1 MSNQLNI
8 TGEAKIRSLTGVLT
22 GTAGIVSS
30 LPINLANGIPQLD
43 VNGKILV
50 SQLPNSVMEFKGTW
64 NAATNTPT
72 LANGTG
78 NTGDVWLC
86 NVAGTVNF
94 GAGPVVF
101 AVGDYAVYD
110 GATWQKSGGAVGTV
124 TSIATSSPITGG
136 PITNTGTIGITK
148 ATSSVDGYLSNVDW
162 NSFNGKQDSL
172 TFYSPLLKS
181 GVSVTLP
188 QATALVDGFLDSADW
203 TIFNNKL
210 SSVGL
215 SMPVAFTVANSPL
228 TANGTIEVTGAGTA
242 SQYIRGDGQLA
253 TMPSGG
259 GGGGSSVYYYLN
271 GSIAAS
277 VATYKQMSNVAVVG
291 TGTDFNLTGN
301 GLIAQFLTDI
311 GNPNKTTIPSG
322 AWNFE
327 MFFSMSSSGGTQKFY
342 VELLKY
348 NGSTFTSIAS
358 TSANSEAITGGTITD
373 LYITSMAVPET
384 VLLTTDRL
392 AVRVYIVDNSGGR
405 TATLH
410 TEDSNL
416 CQITTTFTAGINSL
430 NGLTTNTQFLA
441 VGTSGTDF
449 NISSLV
455 DTHTF
460 NLPSASATARGV
472 ITTGTQTIAGAKTFS
487 SGTIFSNI
495 IYANGTIWLPSA
507 GTASQTILQNITTVG
522 IVSSG
527 ANMLGFNSNNN
538 FYLASDGKGCA
549 VFAFNNPGTDRTY
562 TFPFTSGTVAL
573 TSDLDSYVTLATA
586 QTISGQKN
594 FTNTTNMTTILASGS
609 INASSASL
617 TNGIVL
623 PHSGSRIT
631 SSGSTS
637 ISVSGTNGIAV
648 GFPSGQLSS
657 LAFPTASSNTYTY
670 PNATGTLA
678 LISDI
683 PSLTGYVPYT
693 GATSD
698 VAIGNHSFTSNYYAS
713 LAGVISTD
721 GANTGYVGI
730 GAGGNSGLMNLST
743 TSLVALSLI
752 TNSIQAV
759 RVFTDQ
765 NVLIGSGSTNA
776 GYKLDVNGTGRFSG
790 ALTTNGLFTIDQTDG
805 GAMLFKTATASFG
818 LLSNTYSI
826 LGSGSK
832 TDLNAY
838 VYGANSFGI
847 WTNNTKQLT
856 IASTGAATFSGNLNW
871 GFTSGAYMRTIGG
884 TQIFASSY
892 TGSNYLYSGSDTFR
906 INNQADTLSLFTLA
920 NTGAA
925 TFSSSVTA
933 TAGYLTSN
941 LVIGSGSASY
951 ALDIYGSAGVGMELF
966 ETSTGTNKRLRITQD
981 AGNVSYDATYSSG
994 GNGHIFKTG
1003 GGAAL
1008 TIANGG
1014 NVGIGTTSPV
1024 TIFNIVSGVR
1034 GTPASSG
1041 TSTANASIRLR
1052 GVSNGVLDIGE
1063 LSVSQAGSYWLQVHD
1078 QTEQS
1083 VNYNLAL
1090 QPNGGNVLIGTTTDN
1105 GQRLQVSGVVA
1116 SINNAVASY
1125 ASSNATTYGWFN
1137 SGGGTL
1143 ILTNSGVANVGQFSM
1158 ATGVYTPLS
1167 DINKKKDFEISTI
1180 GLNAIMGLKP
1190 TLFRMK
1196 DESENAHK
1204 TLGFIA
1210 QEVKAFIPQAYV
1222 ESEDFIGLND
1232 RPIIATLVKAVQEL
1246 KQELEELK
1254 ALINK

>member
-162 NSFNGKQDSL
+162 NTFNGKQDSL

-259 GGGGSSVYYYLN
+259 GGGGSAVYYYLN

-291 TGTDFNLTGN
+291 TGTNFNLVGN
-301 GLIAQFLTDI
+301 GLISQFLTDI

-348 NGSTFTSIAS
+348 DGSTFTSIAS
-358 TSANSEAITGGTITD
+358 TSANPEAITGGTTTD

-392 AVRVYIVDNSGGR
+392 SVRVYIVDNSGGR

-460 NLPSASATARGV
+460 NLPTANGTKRGALSSADWTTFNGKQNALSGTGFVKISGTTISYDNSTYLTTYAATGLVPYTGALYSLNLGNKALLAFGV
-472 ITTGTQTIAGAKTFS
+472 NITGDATTDTGGALNIKQYSSSWSFATGGYTSIYANTSNQLIITTGNQAAYFDFNAINISTPRTFS
-487 SGTIFSNI
+487 
-495 IYANGTIWLPSA
+495 
-507 GTASQTILQNITTVG
+507 
-522 IVSSG
+522 
-527 ANMLGFNSNNN
+527 
-538 FYLASDGKGCA
+538 
-549 VFAFNNPGTDRTY
+549 
-562 TFPFTSGTVAL
+562 FP
-573 TSDLDSYVTLATA
+573 
-586 QTISGQKN
+586 
-594 FTNTTNMTTILASGS
+594 
-609 INASSASL
+609 NAS
-617 TNGIVL
+617 
-623 PHSGSRIT
+623 
-631 SSGSTS
+631 
-637 ISVSGTNGIAV
+637 
-648 GFPSGQLSS
+648 
-657 LAFPTASSNTYTY
+657 
-670 PNATGTLA
+670 GTLA
-678 LISDI
+678 LTS
-683 PSLTGYVPYT
+683 SLSSYVPYT

-698 VAIGNHSFTSNYYAS
+698 VAIGNHSFTSNYYA
-713 LAGVISTD
+713 
-721 GANTGYVGI
+721 
-730 GAGGNSGLMNLST
+730 
-743 TSLVALSLI
+743 
-752 TNSIQAV
+752 
-759 RVFTDQ
+759 
-765 NVLIGSGSTNA
+765 
-776 GYKLDVNGTGRFSG
+776 
-790 ALTTNGLFTIDQTDG
+790 
-805 GAMLFKTATASFG
+805 
-818 LLSNTYSI
+818 
-826 LGSGSK
+826 
-832 TDLNAY
+832 
-838 VYGANSFGI
+838 
-847 WTNNTKQLT
+847 
-856 IASTGAATFSGNLNW
+856 
-871 GFTSGAYMRTIGG
+871 
-884 TQIFASSY
+884 
-892 TGSNYLYSGSDTFR
+892 
-906 INNQADTLSLFTLA
+906 
-920 NTGAA
+920 
-925 TFSSSVTA
+925 
-933 TAGYLTSN
+933 
-941 LVIGSGSASY
+941 
-951 ALDIYGSAGVGMELF
+951 
-966 ETSTGTNKRLRITQD
+966 
-981 AGNVSYDATYSSG
+981 
-994 GNGHIFKTG
+994 
-1003 GGAAL
+1003 
-1008 TIANGG
+1008 
-1014 NVGIGTTSPV
+1014 
-1024 TIFNIVSGVR
+1024 
-1034 GTPASSG
+1034 
-1041 TSTANASIRLR
+1041 
-1052 GVSNGVLDIGE
+1052 
-1063 LSVSQAGSYWLQVHD
+1063 
-1078 QTEQS
+1078 
-1083 VNYNLAL
+1083 
-1090 QPNGGNVLIGTTTDN
+1090 
-1105 GQRLQVSGVVA
+1105 
-1116 SINNAVASY
+1116 
-1125 ASSNATTYGWFN
+1125 
-1137 SGGGTL
+1137 
-1143 ILTNSGVANVGQFSM
+1143 
-1158 ATGVYTPLS
+1158 
-1167 DINKKKDFEISTI
+1167 
-1180 GLNAIMGLKP
+1180 
-1190 TLFRMK
+1190 
-1196 DESENAHK
+1196 
-1204 TLGFIA
+1204 
-1210 QEVKAFIPQAYV
+1210 
-1222 ESEDFIGLND
+1222 
-1232 RPIIATLVKAVQEL
+1232 
-1246 KQELEELK
+1246 
-1254 ALINK
+1254 

>member
-1 MSNQLNI
+1 MSTQVTI

-162 NSFNGKQDSL
+162 NTFNGKQDSL

-277 VATYKQMSNVAVVG
+277 VATYKQMSNTAVVG
-291 TGTDFNLTGN
+291 TGTNFNLVGN
-301 GLIAQFLTDI
+301 GLISQFLTDV

-348 NGSTFTSIAS
+348 DGSTFTSIAS
-358 TSANSEAITGGTITD
+358 TSANPEAITGGTTTD

-430 NGLTTNTQFLA
+430 NGLTTNTQFLS
-441 VGTSGTDF
+441 VGTGGTDF

-460 NLPSASATARGV
+460 NLPT
-472 ITTGTQTIAGAKTFS
+472 
-487 SGTIFSNI
+487 
-495 IYANGTIWLPSA
+495 ANGTKRGALSSA
-507 GTASQTILQNITTVG
+507 DWTTFNNKLSTSTAAATYVPYTGATNHLNLGANSLYSTNIINYKNITIEGNGSLTGSLVIKTSTSG
-522 IVSSG
+522 YTYGGTGYMSITSNATKYLNVVFQDSISSPIIQ
-527 ANMLGFNSNNN
+527 ANLGFDIMTES
-538 FYLASDGKGCA
+538 
-549 VFAFNNPGTDRTY
+549 RTY
-562 TFPFTSGTVAL
+562 TLPNASGTLAL
-573 TSDLDSYVTLATA
+573 ISDLDSYVTLATA

-678 LISDI
+678 LTSDI
-683 PSLTGYVPYT
+683 PSLTGYVQGTGTTNYLPKFT
-693 GATSD
+693 GASTIGNSILQEGTN
-698 VAIGNHSFTSNYYAS
+698 AIG
-713 LAGVISTD
+713 LGVTPS
-721 GANTGYVGI
+721 AWYSGYV
-730 GAGGNSGLMNLST
+730 
-743 TSLVALSLI
+743 ALEM
-752 TNSIQAV
+752 
-759 RVFTDQ
+759 
-765 NVLIGSGSTNA
+765 GSGSLVYPANGSNTQLWNNLYVNAAGNVTYKSTGIGGLFSLGGGGNTAIWYSAPSGTSGTTASLTQAMILFANGNLALNTTTDA
-776 GYKLDVNGTGRFSG
+776 GYKLDVNGTGRFVNNGISTAFGDATSFVLNSVKSTLTASQTVAILIGKANSLNNQMTLLYNHVSDGSTSNYLGLGFYGQDNLFKLYATGEATFSSSIGIATSTGTGLTYYLTPSGWNGAKHRFGVPTSGDASILSFNWNGSARDYAGYGSSVIGLSDGTITFGIGSG
-790 ALTTNGLFTIDQTDG
+790 ANPTTR
-805 GAMLFKTATASFG
+805 
-818 LLSNTYSI
+818 
-826 LGSGSK
+826 
-832 TDLNAY
+832 
-838 VYGANSFGI
+838 
-847 WTNNTKQLT
+847 LT
-856 IASTGAATFSGNLNW
+856 IASTGAATFSN
-871 GFTSGAYMRTIGG
+871 
-884 TQIFASSY
+884 
-892 TGSNYLYSGSDTFR
+892 
-906 INNQADTLSLFTLA
+906 
-920 NTGAA
+920 
-925 TFSSSVTA
+925 SVTA
-933 TAGYLTSN
+933 TSFFESSDSRLKTLIQDNYQTKGIASITPKLYTKNGKVELGYYAQDFVGILDSAVSKGSDDMLSLSYREV
-941 LVIGSGSASY
+941 LVAKVY
-951 ALDIYGSAGVGMELF
+951 AL
-966 ETSTGTNKRLRITQD
+966 
-981 AGNVSYDATYSSG
+981 
-994 GNGHIFKTG
+994 
-1003 GGAAL
+1003 
-1008 TIANGG
+1008 
-1014 NVGIGTTSPV
+1014 
-1024 TIFNIVSGVR
+1024 
-1034 GTPASSG
+1034 
-1041 TSTANASIRLR
+1041 
-1052 GVSNGVLDIGE
+1052 
-1063 LSVSQAGSYWLQVHD
+1063 
-1078 QTEQS
+1078 EQ
-1083 VNYNLAL
+1083 
-1090 QPNGGNVLIGTTTDN
+1090 
-1105 GQRLQVSGVVA
+1105 
-1116 SINNAVASY
+1116 
-1125 ASSNATTYGWFN
+1125 
-1137 SGGGTL
+1137 
-1143 ILTNSGVANVGQFSM
+1143 
-1158 ATGVYTPLS
+1158 
-1167 DINKKKDFEISTI
+1167 EI
-1180 GLNAIMGLKP
+1180 K
-1190 TLFRMK
+1190 
-1196 DESENAHK
+1196 
-1204 TLGFIA
+1204 
-1210 QEVKAFIPQAYV
+1210 
-1222 ESEDFIGLND
+1222 
-1232 RPIIATLVKAVQEL
+1232 
-1246 KQELEELK
+1246 ELK
-1254 ALINK
+1254 AKMN